1 MKNTIRGAGKCR
13 PRCRFRN
20 LLTAAIGRT
29 ATDAAEALLRRAC
42 ALGSVGRYQS
52 EGALQSARVYIRYR
66 TGHANW
72 ADVAQLYDALFAL
85 AASPVTAINRALAI
99 AELHG
104 VSAALDALLC
114 FQAALL
120 PGPIG

>member
-1 MKNTIRGAGKCR
+1 MPVLWA
-13 PRCRFRN
+13 P
-20 LLTAAIGRT
+20 LAAISQKAHCSRH
-29 ATDAAEALLRRAC
+29 EF
-42 ALGSVGRYQS
+42 
-52 EGALQSARVYIRYR
+52 IRYR

-85 AASPVTAINRALAI
+85 AAPPVVAINRALAI

-114 FQAALL
+114 FQAARL